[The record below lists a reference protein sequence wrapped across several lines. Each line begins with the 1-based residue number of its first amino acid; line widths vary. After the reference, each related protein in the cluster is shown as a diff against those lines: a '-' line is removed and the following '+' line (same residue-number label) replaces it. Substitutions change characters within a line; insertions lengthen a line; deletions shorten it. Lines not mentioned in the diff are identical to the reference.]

1 MRARGVKP
9 CNDISIFYLFPD
21 WKLCLI
27 AVTVRILHANDRL
40 RHRIHKVCMKSA
52 EAYQIIFYLVLL
64 KLQLFCIV
72 HRLNLAAAAAF
83 CAVHIL
89 APCET
94 QTTLGSAPLS
104 HSHNSFSSLVIRA
117 SISSPITA
125 SLTKKSC
132 HLSFQ
137 CPLRQFPYPQSSM

>member
-9 CNDISIFYLFPD
+9 CNDISIFIFSD

-27 AVTVRILHANDRL
+27 AVTVRILHANDWL

-72 HRLNLAAAAAF
+72 HRLNLAAAAASVQF
-83 CAVHIL
+83 TFWL
-89 APCET
+89 
-94 QTTLGSAPLS
+94 
-104 HSHNSFSSLVIRA
+104 RA
-117 SISSPITA
+117 
-125 SLTKKSC
+125 K
-132 HLSFQ
+132 
-137 CPLRQFPYPQSSM
+137 LRRL